1 MAHRVMKLNF
11 WRVLAVSAVR
21 QAKMSKSQD
30 AAPKPKILLADD
42 DTASRLTL
50 LRWLEGWGY
59 NVTTAVDGQA
69 ALKALA
75 DDSEIRLAMLDWIM
89 PKHDGVDVC
98 RMIRSGPSEPYVYV
112 VLLTARDKREDIV
125 AGLEAGADDYLVKPC
140 HPLELEMRLR
150 AGCRVVNL
158 QEQLVKAREALRYEA
173 MHDALTGLLNRG
185 ALVTLLDRELAR
197 SKRSGEPVTIVLG
210 DIDHFKTI
218 NDTHGHAVGDVVLR
232 EAAGRMK
239 NGIRPYDALGRV
251 GGEEFLL
258 VLPNCDSRAGMAVAS
273 RLRIRIAAAPIAHET
288 GPPVQVTLSLGVAS
302 TDQFSGATKEQ
313 LLRAAD
319 AAMYRAKRAGRN
331 RVLVAT
337 PEEWESGLAI

>member
-1 MAHRVMKLNF
+1 
-11 WRVLAVSAVR
+11 
-21 QAKMSKSQD
+21 MSQTED
-30 AAPKPKILLADD
+30 ATPKPKVLLADD

-50 LRWLEGWGY
+50 LRWLQGWGY
-59 NVTTAVDGQA
+59 TVTTAVDGEA
-69 ALKALA
+69 AMKALA
-75 DDSEIRLAMLDWIM
+75 DDPEIRLAMLDWIM

-98 RMIRSGPSEPYVYV
+98 RVIRSGPAEPYVYV

-125 AGLEAGADDYLVKPC
+125 AGLEAGADDYLIKPC

-173 MHDALTGLLNRG
+173 MHDTLTGLVNRG
-185 ALVTLLDRELAR
+185 ALVSQLDRELAR
-197 SKRSGEPVTIVLG
+197 SERTNEPITIVLG
-210 DIDHFKTI
+210 DIDHFKKI

-232 EAAGRMK
+232 ETASRMK
-239 NGIRPYDALGRV
+239 SSVRAYDTVGRV

-258 VLPNCDSRAGMAVAS
+258 VLPNCGSREGMAVAS
-273 RLRIRIAAAPIAHET
+273 RLRIRVAATSVDAGEGIRI
-288 GPPVQVTLSLGVAS
+288 PVTVSLGVAG
-302 TDQFSGATKEQ
+302 TDQLQGATKER

-319 AAMYRAKRAGRN
+319 AAMYRAKHSGRN

-337 PEEWESGLAI
+337 AEEWESGMSAVQTLAQ

>member
-1 MAHRVMKLNF
+1 MVQ
-11 WRVLAVSAVR
+11 SE
-21 QAKMSKSQD
+21 D
-30 AAPKPKILLADD
+30 ATPKPKVLLADD

-50 LRWLEGWGY
+50 LRWLQGWGY
-59 NVTTAVDGQA
+59 SVTTAVDGAA

-75 DDSEIRLAMLDWIM
+75 DDPEIRLAMLDWIM

-98 RMIRSGPSEPYVYV
+98 RVIRSGPAEPYVYV

-125 AGLEAGADDYLVKPC
+125 AGLEAGADDYLIKPC

-158 QEQLVKAREALRYEA
+158 QAELVKAREALRYEA
-173 MHDALTGLLNRG
+173 MHDTLTGLLNRG
-185 ALVTLLDRELAR
+185 ALVAQLDRELAR
-197 SKRSGEPVTIVLG
+197 GERTGEPVTIVLG
-210 DIDHFKTI
+210 DLDHFKSI
-218 NDTHGHAVGDVVLR
+218 NDTHGHAVGDIVLR
-232 EAAGRMK
+232 ETATRMK
-239 NGIRPYDALGRV
+239 AGVRAYDTLGRI

-258 VLPNCDSRAGMAVAS
+258 VLPNCGSREGMAVAS
-273 RLRIRIAAAPIAHET
+273 RLRIRVASAPINAGIEAS
-288 GPPVQVTLSLGVAS
+288 VAVTVSLGVVG
-302 TDQFSGATKEQ
+302 TDQFPGGTKER

-337 PEEWESGLAI
+337 AEEWESGLSAVQ